1 MATSALSIENLK
13 NPFFNQEK
21 GRGSHPPP
29 PIKISIKRRIFTRKG
44 DMVSGARVLS
54 CCYLI
59 PYHSTTCNKRSS
71 DNKVYPERNELYIYL
86 YIVYQSSNFYKKCGP
101 KISNYFLLKGRIGD
115 DQLVHFLRK
124 QEMGCV
130 VGGGGRWSWTSPL
143 NFPPIV
149 LTIDKVK
156 YRAKWT
162 GILCSLFTS

>member
-1 MATSALSIENLK
+1 MIQFSLSLPLYLVATSALSIENLK

-21 GRGSHPPP
+21 GSSSHPPP

-44 DMVSGARVLS
+44 AMVSGARVPS

-124 QEMGCV
+124 QVQMRYV
-130 VGGGGRWSWTSPL
+130 VGVGVGGPGL
-143 NFPPIV
+143 A
-149 LTIDKVK
+149 L
-156 YRAKWT
+156 
-162 GILCSLFTS
+162 